1 MSLYKGERDDILT
14 VAQLMKR
21 LSNYDPAKRVRMF
34 WEPSDDEGCINLKL
48 TICDERNNPTTD
60 EIMREDYC

>member
-48 TICDERNNPTTD
+48 TICDERNYSTTD

>member
-14 VAQLMKR
+14 VAQLTKR
-21 LSNYDPAKRVRMF
+21 LSNYDPTKRVRMF
-34 WEPSDDEGCINLKL
+34 WEPSDDEDCINLKL
-48 TICDERNNPTTD
+48 TICDERNHSTTD

>member
-21 LSNYDPAKRVRMF
+21 LSRYDPTKRVRMF
-34 WEPSDDEGCINLKL
+34 WESSDDEGCINLTLK
-48 TICDERNNPTTD
+48 ICDERNNPTTD

>member
-21 LSNYDPAKRVRMF
+21 LSRYNPDQRVRMF

-48 TICDERNNPTTD
+48 TICDERNHSTTD

>member
-1 MSLYKGERDDILT
+1 
-14 VAQLMKR
+14 MKR
-21 LSNYDPAKRVRMF
+21 LSRYNPAQRVRMF
-34 WEPSDDEGCINLKL
+34 WESSDDEGCINLVL

>member
-1 MSLYKGERDDILT
+1 MSLYKGECDDILT

-34 WEPSDDEGCINLKL
+34 WELSDDESCINLKL

>member
-21 LSNYDPAKRVRMF
+21 LSGYNPAQRVRMF
-34 WEPSDDEGCINLKL
+34 WESSDDEGCINLKL
-48 TICDERNNPTTD
+48 TICDEHNNPTTD